1 MSKNNFKYILIMF
14 YASSNIIWI
23 QISLHNKSW
32 WKTDFKQ
39 ALLTSWFLTAVST
52 IKAQKSTFLL
62 KQSSCLFR
70 QRAEPAG
77 RSSTLSPCLLL
88 SSFKNVPTSH
98 PLFHATKH
106 SYGSRLC
113 DLPTQSIDTLL
124 QSGRTFHPIQ
134 TNRNFFRLDLVIP
147 SHPIKPNNLSN
158 SLSIAWSI
166 NLPIIQSNLIKK
178 EWKCQI
184 YLCIIIDFERSK

>member
-1 MSKNNFKYILIMF
+1 MSKNNFKYILIIF

-23 QISLHNKSW
+23 RISLHNKSW

-39 ALLTSWFLTAVST
+39 ALLASWILTAVST
-52 IKAQKSTFLL
+52 IKAQKSTSRI

-77 RSSTLSPCLLL
+77 RSSALSPCLLL
-88 SSFKNVPTSH
+88 SSFKIVPTSY

-113 DLPTQSIDTLL
+113 NLSIQSTDTLL
-124 QSGRTFHPIQ
+124 QSGRSFNPSQANCH
-134 TNRNFFRLDLVIP
+134 FFRLDLVIQ
-147 SHPIKPNNLSN
+147 SHLKKSNNLSN
-158 SLSIAWSI
+158 NLSIAWSI
-166 NLPIIQSNLIKK
+166 NLSIIQSNLIKK